1 MRLKKGGNCGCSGG
15 NMSGGSGYGLGVN
28 SSPML
33 LGPYSGYGAIDP
45 YRAET
50 YDRPLTYPPLVSTML
65 GGKRSRARRSAARR
79 SAARRGRKAVS
90 RRSVARRSVA
100 RRSVARRSKSRKVA
114 RRSAAH
120 RSRARRVRGGSLTF
134 SDFAP
139 SAGAA
144 PSGGQNISSSPYY
157 SGDVSSLE
165 SNMSALANPIP
176 IKAGNSCS
184 K

>member
-1 MRLKKGGNCGCSGG
+1 MSSSLKGGNCGCSGG
-15 NMSGGSGYGLGVN
+15 NMSGGSGYGLGVK

-50 YDRPLTYPPLVSTML
+50 YDRPLSYPPLISTML
-65 GGKRSRARRSAARR
+65 GGKRSAARR
-79 SAARRGRKAVS
+79 SAARRGRKAAS
-90 RRSVARRSVA
+90 RRSRSVSRKSRKVARRSVA
-100 RRSVARRSKSRKVA
+100 RKGA

-120 RSRARRVRGGSLTF
+120 RSRTRRVRGGSLTF
-134 SDFAP
+134 SDFAA
-139 SAGAA
+139 SAGVA

-157 SGDVSSLE
+157 SGDVSSLG

>member
-1 MRLKKGGNCGCSGG
+1 MNSTLKKGGNCGCSGG
-15 NMSGGSGYGLGVN
+15 NMSGGSGYGLGVK

-65 GGKRSRARRSAARR
+65 GGKRSRARR
-79 SAARRGRKAVS
+79 GRKAAS
-90 RRSVARRSVA
+90 
-100 RRSVARRSKSRKVA
+100 RRSKSRKVA
-114 RRSAAH
+114 RRSRKASRRSKSAAH
-120 RSRARRVRGGSLTF
+120 RSRKTSHRRRARRVRGGSLTF
-134 SDFAP
+134 SDFAA
-139 SAGAA
+139 SAGVA

-157 SGDVSSLE
+157 SGDVSSLG

>member
-65 GGKRSRARRSAARR
+65 GGKRSRARRSR
-79 SAARRGRKAVS
+79 ARRGRKAAS
-90 RRSVARRSVA
+90 RRSVARRSV
-100 RRSVARRSKSRKVA
+100 SRRSKSRKVA
-114 RRSAAH
+114 RRSTAH

-139 SAGAA
+139 SAGDA

-157 SGDVSSLE
+157 SGDVSSLG

>member
-1 MRLKKGGNCGCSGG
+1 MSGLKKGGNCGCSGG
-15 NMSGGSGYGLGVN
+15 NMSGGSGYGLGVK

-50 YDRPLTYPPLVSTML
+50 FDRPLTYPPLVSTML

-79 SAARRGRKAVS
+79 GRKAAS
-90 RRSVARRSVA
+90 RRSAA
-100 RRSVARRSKSRKVA
+100 HRSKSRKVA
-114 RRSAAH
+114 RRSRKVAR

-134 SDFAP
+134 SDFAA
-139 SAGAA
+139 SAGVA
-144 PSGGQNISSSPYY
+144 PSGSQNISSSPYY
-157 SGDVSSLE
+157 SGDVSSLG

>member
-1 MRLKKGGNCGCSGG
+1 MSSSLKKGGNCGCSGG
-15 NMSGGSGYGLGVN
+15 NMSGGSGYGLGVK

-50 YDRPLTYPPLVSTML
+50 YDRPLTYPPLISTML
-65 GGKRSRARRSAARR
+65 GGRKGKR
-79 SAARRGRKAVS
+79 SAARRGRKAAS
-90 RRSVARRSVA
+90 

-114 RRSAAH
+114 RRSVARKGARRSKSAAH
-120 RSRARRVRGGSLTF
+120 RSRTRRVRGGSLTF
-134 SDFAP
+134 SDFAS
-139 SAGAA
+139 SAGVA

-157 SGDVSSLE
+157 SGDVSSLG

>member
-1 MRLKKGGNCGCSGG
+1 MSVVKTKGGNCGCSGG
-15 NMSGGSGYGLGVN
+15 NMAGGSGYGLGVK

-50 YDRPLTYPPLVSTML
+50 YDRPLTYPPLVSSML

-79 SAARRGRKAVS
+79 GRKASS
-90 RRSVARRSVA
+90 RRSAAHRSKSVSRKSRKVAR
-100 RRSVARRSKSRKVA
+100 KSRKVA
-114 RRSAAH
+114 RRSKSA
-120 RSRARRVRGGSLTF
+120 ARRVKGGSLTF
-134 SDFAP
+134 SDFAA
-139 SAGAA
+139 SAGVA
-144 PSGGQNISSSPYY
+144 PSGSQNISSSPYY
-157 SGDVSSLE
+157 SGDVSSLG

>member
-1 MRLKKGGNCGCSGG
+1 MSSSLKKGGNCGCSGG
-15 NMSGGSGYGLGVN
+15 NMSGGSGYGLGVK

-50 YDRPLTYPPLVSTML
+50 YDRPLTYPPLISTML
-65 GGKRSRARRSAARR
+65 GGRKGKR
-79 SAARRGRKAVS
+79 SAARRGRKAAS
-90 RRSVARRSVA
+90 RRSVARRSKS
-100 RRSVARRSKSRKVA
+100 RKVARRSKSRKVA

-134 SDFAP
+134 SDFAS
-139 SAGAA
+139 SAGVA

-157 SGDVSSLE
+157 SGDVSSLG